1 MGVNFC
7 NFLIKHC
14 LNEAHWFQISIST
27 DVEVK
32 ARDITHR
39 VFLSYHWDM
48 QNKVERIKDFLKRH
62 GCPTCTDTSRPMVVN
77 TAKKPSG
84 QYHMFGAETK
94 SIFLQEEISYC
105 TVIVLCITLKYLHSD
120 NFTKDTQLA
129 KLHKKSVIPIMLQW
143 CSRPL
148 ERVATVARKLELSSR
163 LLDMSNEQLFR
174 RNLPELANLIKKI
187 TSKPLS

>member
-1 MGVNFC
+1 
-7 NFLIKHC
+7 
-14 LNEAHWFQISIST
+14 
-27 DVEVK
+27 
-32 ARDITHR
+32 
-39 VFLSYHWDM
+39 M
-48 QNKVERIKDFLKRH
+48 QNKVERIKYFLNRH

-77 TAKKPSG
+77 TAKKPCD

-94 SIFLQEEISYC
+94 PMKDGVFLQEEISYC
-105 TVIVLCITLKYLHSD
+105 TVIVLCITLKYLYSD

-148 ERVATVARKLELSSR
+148 ERVTTVARKLELSSR

-174 RNLPELANLIKKI
+174 RNLPELANVIKKI